1 MGGAIAWEYM
11 KMLCTLNPSVSR
23 LVKSVASWCPK
34 DKEPAMYLKR
44 VDGPRQI
51 TLPDGTVLS
60 RADLPPPETRRW
72 VASRKAIVVKAVVY
86 GLISEADALE
96 RYALSDEEFALWRAA
111 VEVHGDKAL
120 KVTTLQKYRQL

>member
-1 MGGAIAWEYM
+1 
-11 KMLCTLNPSVSR
+11 
-23 LVKSVASWCPK
+23 
-34 DKEPAMYLKR
+34 MYLKR

-72 VASRKAIVVKAVVY
+72 VASRKAIVVKAVIH

-96 RYALSDEEFALWRAA
+96 RYALSDEEFALWRSA
-111 VEVHGDKAL
+111 VEIHGDKAL